1 MTTKR
6 RIVVPH
12 TERQSLCVVKQGIAC
27 RGRVIDNTIQAF
39 RKKKMNQNPYQSPS
53 PATPGASFD
62 THGGELMLVSQGK
75 RFINYLVDRVL
86 MTTGSFCVGIMLGL
100 LVGATDPER
109 RVVDDGMLEALGFI
123 VGLLFVYCYFVFFEA
138 VFQRSPG
145 KFLTGTKVVNESGG
159 KPTFGQ
165 ILGRSLCRFIPFEAF
180 SFLFGDS
187 SRVVG
192 WHDKFSGTLVV
203 KS

>member
-1 MTTKR
+1 M
-6 RIVVPH
+6 
-12 TERQSLCVVKQGIAC
+12 
-27 RGRVIDNTIQAF
+27 
-39 RKKKMNQNPYQSPS
+39 
-53 PATPGASFD
+53 
-62 THGGELMLVSQGK
+62 
-75 RFINYLVDRVL
+75 
-86 MTTGSFCVGIMLGL
+86 
-100 LVGATDPER
+100 
-109 RVVDDGMLEALGFI
+109 
-123 VGLLFVYCYFVFFEA
+123 FFEA